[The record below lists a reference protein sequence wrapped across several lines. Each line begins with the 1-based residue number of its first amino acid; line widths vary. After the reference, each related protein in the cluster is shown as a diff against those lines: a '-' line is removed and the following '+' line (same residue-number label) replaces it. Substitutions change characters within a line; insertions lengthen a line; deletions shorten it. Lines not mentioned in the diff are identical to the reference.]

1 MVLLHKIMLLSNEY
15 RQEAEHTSH
24 ELLQVLQ
31 CSGWLTTA
39 VTYKYTLIMVSNVSI
54 LFAIRSIEPMY
65 YSTSINFSCL
75 GWLFLEMGSAL
86 TKNGKNLVERRQKLF
101 WDTNHCFLSQLG
113 IIWNGQTPLEVNW
126 SLSSGH
132 DCCEAFVIT
141 VLPVAS
147 YSLTSE
153 LFLNWIDYYL
163 QAMTDHYLQAM
174 TAANHLW

>member
-1 MVLLHKIMLLSNEY
+1 MVLLHKLMLLSNEY

-24 ELLQVLQ
+24 GLLQVLQ

-54 LFAIRSIEPMY
+54 LFAMRSIEPMY

-75 GWLFLEMGSAL
+75 GWLLLEMGSAL
-86 TKNGKNLVERRQKLF
+86 TKNGKNLVKTRQKLF
-101 WDTNHCFLSQLG
+101 WDTKHCFLSQLG

-147 YSLTSE
+147 
-153 LFLNWIDYYL
+153 
-163 QAMTDHYLQAM
+163 
-174 TAANHLW
+174 